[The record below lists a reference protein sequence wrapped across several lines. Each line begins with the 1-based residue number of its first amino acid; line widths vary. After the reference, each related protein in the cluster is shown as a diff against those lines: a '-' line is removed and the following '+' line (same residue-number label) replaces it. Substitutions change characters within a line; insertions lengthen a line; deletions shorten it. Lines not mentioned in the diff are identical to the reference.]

1 MILALFHLA
10 LGMGI
15 GMIFYGVY
23 YLYPK
28 KKDVK
33 GD

>member
-1 MILALFHLA
+1 MIEFV
-10 LGMGI
+10 LGLLVGFV
-15 GMIFYGVY
+15 FYGVY

-33 GD
+33 G